1 MMLTMMTLFLWW
13 NDHDHFHEEEEDDDD
28 TSTGPLLVS
37 SSPLQQLS
45 LRYREGPSVVADNSI

>member
-1 MMLTMMTLFLWW
+1 MLTMMTLFLWW
-13 NDHDHFHEEEEDDDD
+13 NDHDHFHEEVDDD
-28 TSTGPLLVS
+28 TSTGPILVS